1 LNFAA
6 SALYLLSAPS
16 TPESAREEAIDRAE
30 AGEVM
35 THAKA
40 KAIIA
45 AHRQNE
51 TERFSLRSQP
61 TSDEP
66 IPPQPDSASSSLGR
80 WIERVYEAV
89 LTFQHPS
96 RAHEL
101 AITLTETQRRKLFAI
116 REFLQKVEEFD
127 AEAAVTDGEAWLN
140 DLIQSIR
147 QVE

>member
-1 LNFAA
+1 
-6 SALYLLSAPS
+6 
-16 TPESAREEAIDRAE
+16 
-30 AGEVM
+30 M

-51 TERFSLRSQP
+51 TERFSIRSQP
-61 TSDEP
+61 TSEEP
-66 IPPQPDSASSSLGR
+66 IPPQPNAGSSSLGR

-89 LTFQHPS
+89 LTFQQPT

-101 AITLTETQRRKLFAI
+101 AVTLTETQRRKLFAI
-116 REFLQKVEEFD
+116 RQFLQRVEEFD

-140 DLIQSIR
+140 DLIESIR
-147 QVE
+147 QGE